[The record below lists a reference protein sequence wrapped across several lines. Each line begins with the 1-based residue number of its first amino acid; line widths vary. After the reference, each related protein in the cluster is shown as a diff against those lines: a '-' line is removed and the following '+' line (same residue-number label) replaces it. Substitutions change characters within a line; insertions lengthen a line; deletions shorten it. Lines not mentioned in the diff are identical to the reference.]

1 MTVLPYVTEFGLQPD
16 TEADFITGATD
27 PDANPPQALGVDIAV
42 DVLGVDLLLTPD
54 FDLSF
59 CNESQAL
66 SQWVQNALL
75 TRRGDEL
82 SLPDDFGSTLSD
94 VVGASPSGPSGVAEQ
109 VYTAVEEAILY
120 HDRVDSVSDVR
131 IEFIDDYRLAFEA
144 TVILDDNA
152 VLTFGGG
159 TSIG

>member
-1 MTVLPYVTEFGLQPD
+1 MTVLPYVTEFGLQPEPD
-16 TEADFITGATD
+16 ADFITDAVD
-27 PDANPPQALGVDIAV
+27 PDAIPPQALGVDIAT
-42 DVLGVDLLLTPD
+42 DVLGIDLLLTPD

-59 CNESQAL
+59 CNESRAL
-66 SQWVQNALL
+66 SQWVQNALV

-82 SLPDDFGSTLSD
+82 SLPEDFGSTLSD
-94 VVGASPSGPSGVAEQ
+94 IIGSSPAGPAGVEEQ
-109 VYTAVEEAILY
+109 IYIALEEAILY
-120 HDRVDSVSDVR
+120 HDRVDSVSNVR

-159 TSIG
+159 TTIG

>member
-1 MTVLPYVTEFGLQPD
+1 MTVLPYVTEFGLQPE
-16 TEADFITGATD
+16 TEADFITDVAD
-27 PDANPPQALGVDIAV
+27 PDATPPQALGVDLAV
-42 DVLGVDLLLTPD
+42 DVLGIDLLLTPD

-66 SQWVQNALL
+66 SQWVQNALI

-82 SLPDDFGSTLSD
+82 SLPEDFGSTLSD
-94 VVGASPSGPSGVAEQ
+94 LIGSSPSGPSGVEEQ
-109 VYTAVEEAILY
+109 VYIALEEAILY
-120 HDRVDSVSDVR
+120 HDRVDSVSNVR

-144 TVILDDNA
+144 TVVLDDNA

-159 TSIG
+159 TNIG